1 MLPLFTKGY
10 ECMETYSIL
19 KDLAIIFIFAK
30 VAGLLAR
37 RIKAPMVV
45 GEIIAGLIIGPCLLN
60 IVKPTDFISQMAE
73 IGVILIMFSAGLE
86 TNLQE
91 LKKSGFAACM
101 IACVGVFVPLVGGSL
116 LYMCIYGFSEFGSDE
131 FFKAVFIGCIMTATS
146 VGITVEV
153 LKEMGKLKSS
163 VGQTILSAAIIDDV
177 IGIIVLTFVLG
188 FKDPDS
194 NTLLVIGKVFLFL
207 VLSLVI
213 GFIVYKLFKIYDDKH
228 SHTRRIPIIAVT
240 LCFIMA
246 YIAEKY
252 FGIADITGAYIA
264 GIILCNVRDAEY
276 IDRRVSINGYMFFAP
291 VFFVGIGLKTD
302 FSNVDSSMIIFS
314 IGFVV
319 VAMLSKVIGC
329 GLVSKCFKYSWI
341 DCLKIGAGM
350 MTRGEVALIITNKG
364 LGLGIIDSSYFTA
377 VILLIIV
384 SSIVTPIILKLLF
397 SKSGDGMETEVQTA
411 AK

>member
-1 MLPLFTKGY
+1 
-10 ECMETYSIL
+10 METYKIL
-19 KDLAIIFIFAK
+19 KDLAIIFICAK
-30 VAGLLAR
+30 GAGLLAR
-37 RIKAPMVV
+37 KLKAPMVV
-45 GEIIAGLIIGPCLLN
+45 GEIIAGLIIGPCLGLN
-60 IVKPTDFISQMAE
+60 LVQPSDFISQMAE

-91 LKKSGFAACM
+91 LKKSGFAAFL

-116 LYMCIYGFSEFGSDE
+116 LYMCIYGFSSFGTDE

-153 LKEMGKLKSS
+153 LKEMGKLKTR

-188 FKDPDS
+188 FKDPES
-194 NTLLVIGKVFLFL
+194 NTLLVTGKIALFL
-207 VLSLVI
+207 VLSLI
-213 GFIVYKLFKIYDDKH
+213 LGYIFYKLFKIYDEKH
-228 SHTRRIPIIAVT
+228 AHTRRIPIIAIT

-276 IDRRVSINGYMFFAP
+276 IDRRVNINGYMFFAP
-291 VFFVGIGLKTD
+291 VFFVSIGLKTD
-302 FSNVDSSMIIFS
+302 FSNVDSSMIVFS
-314 IGFVV
+314 IGFVI

-329 GLVSKCFKYSWI
+329 GLASKCFKYSWT

-384 SSIVTPIILKLLF
+384 SSIVTPVVLKLLF
-397 SKSGDGMETEVQTA
+397 GKTDKKEKA
-411 AK
+411 AV

>member
-1 MLPLFTKGY
+1 
-10 ECMETYSIL
+10 METYEIL
-19 KDLAIIFIFAK
+19 KDLALIFIFAK
-30 VAGLLAR
+30 AAGLLAR
-37 RIKAPMVV
+37 RCKAPMVV
-45 GEIIAGLIIGPCLLN
+45 GEIIAGLVIGPCLLKW
-60 IVKPTDFISQMAE
+60 VEPTAFISQMAE

-91 LKKSGFAACM
+91 LKKSGFAAFL
-101 IACVGVFVPLVGGSL
+101 IACVGVFVPLLGGTL
-116 LYMCIYGFSEFGSDE
+116 LYMCVYGFASFGSDD

-153 LKEMGKLKSS
+153 LKEMGKLKSR

-188 FKDPDS
+188 FKDPGS
-194 NTLLVIGKVFLFL
+194 NTLLVTGKIFLFL
-207 VLSLVI
+207 ALSLVA
-213 GFIVYKLFKIYDDKH
+213 GFVIYKLFRFYDERH
-228 SHTRRIPIIAVT
+228 SHTRRIPIIAIT
-240 LCFIMA
+240 LCFLMA
-246 YIAEKY
+246 YAAEKY

-264 GIILCNVRDAEY
+264 GIILSKVRDAEY
-276 IDRRVSINGYMFFAP
+276 IDRRVNINGYMFFAP
-291 VFFVGIGLKTD
+291 VFFVSIGLKTD
-302 FSNVDSSMIIFS
+302 FGNVDSNMILFS
-314 IGFVV
+314 AGFVI

-329 GLVSKCFKYSWI
+329 GLVSKCFKYSWK

-384 SSIVTPIILKLLF
+384 SSIVTPIVLKLLF
-397 SKSGDGMETEVQTA
+397 GKTDGKDESSALQAAEKS
-411 AK
+411 

>member
-1 MLPLFTKGY
+1 
-10 ECMETYSIL
+10 METYEIL
-19 KDLAIIFIFAK
+19 KDLALIFIFAK
-30 VAGLLAR
+30 GAGLLAR
-37 RIKAPMVV
+37 KLKAPMVV
-45 GEIIAGLIIGPCLLN
+45 GEIIAGLFIGPCLLKL
-60 IVKPTDFISQMAE
+60 VEPTDFINQMAE
-73 IGVILIMFSAGLE
+73 IGVVLIMFSAGLE

-91 LKKSGFAACM
+91 LKKSGFAAFL
-101 IACVGVFVPLVGGSL
+101 IACVGVFVPLVSGSL
-116 LYMCIYGFSEFGSDE
+116 LYMCIYGFSSFGSDE

-153 LKEMGKLKSS
+153 LKELGKLKSR

-194 NTLLVIGKVFLFL
+194 NTLLVTGKIFLFL
-207 VLSLVI
+207 VLSLVA
-213 GFIVYKLFKIYDDKH
+213 GFIIYKLFKLYDERH
-228 SHTRRIPIIAVT
+228 THTRRIPIIAIT
-240 LCFIMA
+240 LCFLMA
-246 YIAEKY
+246 YAAEKY

-291 VFFVGIGLKTD
+291 VFFVSIGLKTD
-302 FSNVDSSMIIFS
+302 FSTVDSSMILFS
-314 IGFVV
+314 AGFVI
-319 VAMLSKVIGC
+319 VAMLSKIIGC
-329 GLVSKCFKYSWI
+329 GLISKCFRYSWT

-364 LGLGIIDSSYFTA
+364 LNLGIIESSYFTA

-384 SSIVTPIILKLLF
+384 SSIVTPIVLKLLF
-397 SKSGDGMETEVQTA
+397 SKTDGADGEKKATLKTA
-411 AK
+411 K